1 MTLKI
6 GSLFTGDGGLDLAVE
21 QVTGAHP
28 AWFVE
33 YDEAPSKILKHHYPH
48 VPNYG
53 DVTKIKWDQ
62 IEPVDII
69 TGGSPCQDL
78 SAAGKR
84 AGMTPGTRSN
94 LWEHMRDAITII
106 KPRLVVW
113 ENVQGALSA
122 TATSTSDME
131 PPRDLWENPQTP
143 IFGHSAAY
151 SETLPKSGT
160 TRNGQ
165 LYECQT
171 WEHHTT
177 GRAYSSQHGLA
188 LPTPK
193 TTGRPIEKAQH
204 LQTIVTLLP
213 TPNTLDSLP
222 AREGEARE
230 RQLHR
235 GDMNSTRRQNMGNLR
250 EDILEAVEH
259 LPPPNARDGDGGG
272 AQHPD
277 KRKAG
282 GHQVCLT
289 DAATIMGATD
299 NAYGK
304 YTPAVRRWEER
315 TRPAPAPTQPN
326 TKGKPQ
332 LAAPFSEW
340 MMGLPEGWVTDPDIG
355 LTRAQQLKAIGNG
368 VCPQQAAEA
377 LTRLLAL
384 APIDLTETGEVT
396 E

>member
-1 MTLKI
+1 M
-6 GSLFTGDGGLDLAVE
+6 
-21 QVTGAHP
+21 
-28 AWFVE
+28 
-33 YDEAPSKILKHHYPH
+33 
-48 VPNYG
+48 
-53 DVTKIKWDQ
+53 
-62 IEPVDII
+62 
-69 TGGSPCQDL
+69 
-78 SAAGKR
+78 
-84 AGMTPGTRSN
+84 
-94 LWEHMRDAITII
+94 
-106 KPRLVVW
+106 
-113 ENVQGALSA
+113 
-122 TATSTSDME
+122 
-131 PPRDLWENPQTP
+131 
-143 IFGHSAAY
+143 
-151 SETLPKSGT
+151 

-165 LYECQT
+165 LYERQT

-177 GRAYSSQHGLA
+177 GRAYSSQHGPA

-193 TTGRPIEKAQH
+193 TTDAKTGDYPAEHKRENPA
-204 LQTIVTLLP
+204 LTAVTIHFP
-213 TPNTLDSLP
+213 TPNTMDSLP

-259 LPPPNARDGDGGG
+259 LPTPNARDGDGGG

-304 YTPAVRRWEER
+304 YTPAVRRWEKR

-340 MMGLPEGWVTDPDIG
+340 LMGLPEGWVTSPEIG

-384 APIDLTETGEVT
+384 APVNLTEPRKDTP
-396 E
+396 

>member
-1 MTLKI
+1 M
-6 GSLFTGDGGLDLAVE
+6 E
-21 QVTGAHP
+21 HVTGAQP

-33 YDEAPSKILKHHYPH
+33 YDEAPSKILKRHYPH

-78 SAAGKR
+78 STAGKR

-94 LWEHMRDAITII
+94 LWEHMRDAIAII

-122 TATSTSDME
+122 TATSISDME
-131 PPRDLWENPQTP
+131 PPRDLWETLQTP
-143 IFGHSAAY
+143 IFGHSDVY
-151 SETLPKSGT
+151 SETLPKSGM

-165 LYECQT
+165 LYGRLT

-177 GRAYSSQHGLA
+177 GRAYSSQHGPA

-193 TTGRPIEKAQH
+193 ATDAKTGDYPAEHKREPPAPTAV
-204 LQTIVTLLP
+204 TIHFP
-213 TPNTLDSLP
+213 TPNTMDSLP

-235 GDMNSTRRQNMGNLR
+235 GDMNSARRQNMGNLR
-250 EDILEAVEH
+250 EDIIEAVEH
-259 LPPPNARDGDGGG
+259 LPTPNARDGDGGG

-304 YTPAVRRWEER
+304 YTPAVRRWEKR

-326 TKGKPQ
+326 TKGNPQ

-340 MMGLPEGWVTDPDIG
+340 LMGLPEGWVTDPDIG

-384 APIDLTETGEVT
+384 APIDLTETGEDT
-396 E
+396 P